1 MPPNKRNYVLTVKC
15 KLCNFQVTQE
25 VQTEPENLI
34 QEKTGMVKQAASI
47 HPKHP
52 DIRNFDVY

>member
-1 MPPNKRNYVLTVKC
+1 MLSNKKNYVLTVKC

-34 QEKTGMVKQAASI
+34 REKTEMLKQASSI
-47 HPKHP
+47 HPKHS